1 MPAHALEE
9 VSLEAVEALLVGA
22 SLQGTEA
29 AAVVSDLQSHS
40 VSHSVSSAVTM
51 SALEPRCRIQELD
64 PGFCGFKGD
73 SSTHSHLEAAVE
85 EEVGVGVAQDHH
97 PLGAAA
103 VLAVSQRSQLVQ
115 GSRNIKLL

>member
-9 VSLEAVEALLVGA
+9 VSLEAVEASLVGA

-29 AAVVSDLQSHS
+29 AAVVSD
-40 VSHSVSSAVTM
+40 
-51 SALEPRCRIQELD
+51 
-64 PGFCGFKGD
+64 
-73 SSTHSHLEAAVE
+73 LEAAVE

-103 VLAVSQRSQLVQ
+103 VLGYLRWEVAAAASHICTEDPGDRRTRMLIVLLLSTCIGAQ
-115 GSRNIKLL
+115 GRAPVPRNARID